1 MRKRYRVMQQ
11 TVTAP
16 GMPAPAAPII
26 QQEDAPSA
34 FMAALSASG
43 GIMIIG
49 GSLALVYGYRV
60 LDVLP
65 VAAAPWAVLVVGKV
79 VYLVLILVDDIRS
92 VFGSAAVSQSKSM
105 LPIAKED

>member
-1 MRKRYRVMQQ
+1 MRRRTRILQQ
-11 TVTAP
+11 VAPTPGLPSSAPVTLT
-16 GMPAPAAPII
+16 
-26 QQEDAPSA
+26 EELPSA

-49 GSLALVYGYRV
+49 GSLALVYGYSV

-92 VFGSAAVSQSKSM
+92 IFGPGAMGQSSKSLM
-105 LPIAKED
+105 PISKED